1 MQRGAKINFRHRFPK
16 RPSNARRIGP
26 GLRKIRLE
34 DLPRYGHS
42 HPHCD
47 GTLRKSPWRP
57 LQQEFMGYIVKPFV
71 IGEESQLYDMHPMI
85 ASDMI
90 AKQIAEI
97 I

>member
-1 MQRGAKINFRHRFPK
+1 
-16 RPSNARRIGP
+16 
-26 GLRKIRLE
+26 
-34 DLPRYGHS
+34 
-42 HPHCD
+42 
-47 GTLRKSPWRP
+47 